1 MQKLLLATRNQGKIK
16 ELMDLLNSI
25 DLEIVTPSDLGLTL
39 EVEETGKTYLEN
51 ATRKASLYAASSGL
65 LSLADDSGLEVE
77 ALGGAPGIIS
87 ARYSPQPSANDEDR
101 RVYLL
106 SQLEGKPRPW
116 SARFH
121 CTVVLAFPESDTHSA
136 EGYCKGEIIPV
147 ERGSA
152 GFGYDPIF
160 LLPGLNKT
168 MAELGMHEKN
178 RLSHRAQAIQGILPK
193 LLAIL

>member
-16 ELMDLLNSI
+16 ELMDLLISI
-25 DLEIVTPSDLGLTL
+25 DLEIVTPDDLGLTL

-51 ATRKASLYAASSGL
+51 ATRKASLYAASSGI

-87 ARYSPQPSANDEDR
+87 ARYSPQPGANDKDR

-106 SQLEGKPRPW
+106 SQLQGKPRPW

-121 CTVVLAFPESDTHSA
+121 CTVVLALPESDTHSA
-136 EGYCKGEIIPV
+136 EGYCEGEIIPV

-160 LLPGLNKT
+160 LLPELNKT
-168 MAELGMHEKN
+168 MAELGIHEKN
-178 RLSHRAQAIQGILPK
+178 QLSHRARAIRGILPK